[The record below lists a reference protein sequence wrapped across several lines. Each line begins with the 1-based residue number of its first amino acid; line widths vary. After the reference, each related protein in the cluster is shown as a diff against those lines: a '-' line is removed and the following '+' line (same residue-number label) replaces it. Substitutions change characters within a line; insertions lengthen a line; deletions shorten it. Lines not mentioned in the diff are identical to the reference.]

1 MQNDILRRI
10 EEADMLLIGF
20 GEAFDDLSFFRGDMR
35 YQQMAKRLE
44 EVEQEWLLPAYC
56 DMLHGE
62 RQKTIMTAMQRFAAY
77 IENKNYFVITTSAGN
92 TIRKVPWKEGRLV
105 TPCGSGGQKQCVQ
118 GCEEGLTKLT
128 KEDRRALE
136 AYFYELERDMRP
148 PGECTALG
156 KCPKCGRN
164 LILNNIYTQ
173 YYDEKGYL
181 EDWKRYKGWLQ
192 GTLNRKLLILELGV
206 GMQCPTVI
214 RFPFE
219 KIAFYNQKAY
229 LCRVNETLYQLTEE
243 LKEKGCS
250 ISENPVDW
258 LQFLC

>member
-1 MQNDILRRI
+1 MQNDILQRI
-10 EEADMLLIGF
+10 EESDMLLIGF
-20 GEAFDDLSFFRGDMR
+20 GEAFDDLSFFHGDMR
-35 YQQMAKRLE
+35 YQQMVQRLE
-44 EVEQEWLLPAYC
+44 AAGQEWLLPAYC
-56 DMLHGE
+56 DMLRGE
-62 RQKTIMTAMQRFAAY
+62 RKETILTAMQRFAAY
-77 IENKNYFVITTSAGN
+77 IAHKNYFVITTSTGG
-92 TIRKVPWKEGRLV
+92 TIRKVPWREGRLV
-105 TPCGSGGQKQCVQ
+105 TPCGSGGQKQCVH
-118 GCEEGLTKLT
+118 GCEEGLMKLT
-128 KEDRRALE
+128 EEDRSALE
-136 AYFYELERDMRP
+136 AYFDVLEKGMQPPELRL
-148 PGECTALG
+148 TLG
-156 KCPKCGRN
+156 KCPKCGGD

-181 EDWKRYKGWLQ
+181 EDWKRYTGWLQ
-192 GTLNRKLLILELGV
+192 GTLNHKLLILELGV

-219 KIAFYNQKAY
+219 KIAFYNKKAY